1 MPQSEGVRVHE
12 FSHQIHDGGNVC
24 EVMKGFNWG
33 SFENLCD
40 LTYAL
45 ILGDLHMGEEALLVD
60 ACVPYL
66 DTIAQH
72 RDYKRIVNT
81 TPVHEV
87 ETPDRVPKDTYPA
100 DGGVC
105 AVYYDADMLLPFKV
119 GSDEDPEVAE

>member
-1 MPQSEGVRVHE
+1 MHQFPHQVCDRGYTGEIVEGFYGRHLKDA
-12 FSHQIHDGGNVC
+12 SH
-24 EVMKGFNWG
+24 
-33 SFENLCD
+33 

-66 DTIAQH
+66 DTIGQH